1 MIAAVVFM
9 LYLKKHPVVSSNE
22 QEAKEAISSMPKIPQ
37 PPQNIQQ
44 PVKRRAL
51 DGSDSFHSD
60 GVNMVMDLFDGKFIE

>member
-1 MIAAVVFM
+1 
-9 LYLKKHPVVSSNE
+9 
-22 QEAKEAISSMPKIPQ
+22 MPKIPQ